1 MKELR
6 KQQNDLIKKG
16 RMVECSRVTA
26 KIKEFQEAYIKAYPD
41 GKYVRGM
48 DIIKKM
54 SDDEKMDWMMYV
66 NAIAFVL
73 ILSTH
78 LPLS

>member
-1 MKELR
+1 MERHLLIQECEREEKMKELR

-41 GKYVRGM
+41 GK
-48 DIIKKM
+48 
-54 SDDEKMDWMMYV
+54 
-66 NAIAFVL
+66 
-73 ILSTH
+73 
-78 LPLS
+78 

>member
-1 MKELR
+1 MERHLLIQECEREEKMKELR

-41 GKYVRGM
+41 GKYVRA
-48 DIIKKM
+48 
-54 SDDEKMDWMMYV
+54 W
-66 NAIAFVL
+66 
-73 ILSTH
+73 ILSRRC
-78 LPLS
+78 LMMRKWIG